1 MSSPFSKALNVTTSG
16 LQAQAERLRHL
27 SENISNADTPG
38 YRRKTISF
46 ETTGFTASDLAEVKA
61 GKVELDKSE
70 LSKIYDPGHPMADA
84 SGHYAGSNVNL
95 LIELTDAREAQRS
108 YEANLKIFEQTR
120 AMSSS
125 LMDLLRR

>member
-1 MSSPFSKALNVTTSG
+1 MSSEFAKALSVTTSG

-46 ETTGFTASDLAEVKA
+46 EEAGFSSGDTAEVKA
-61 GKVELDKSE
+61 GNVKLDTSD
-70 LSKIYDPGHPMADA
+70 LRQIYDPGHPMADG
-84 SGHYAGSNVNL
+84 SGHYQGSNVNL